1 MGPWMHVASSASSVS
16 SPSSAFNNAQRAAYP
31 KSDINIHLK
40 NHSNSKVYTSMSP
53 VVGDLTITTKRD
65 VRFDSIE
72 ILLLG
77 HTKTTLE
84 GMGMPQE
91 VTHTFLKMVMP
102 IPESAYPLPRVLEPG
117 RTLTL
122 PFNFVI
128 PSQLTI
134 NACNHARLVEAMQ
147 DYHVKLPPSVGAWER
162 DDMAPKMTRVVYQ
175 IKARVVRDDDGR
187 KTRIMET
194 TQPIQ
199 VLPAT
204 PEEPP
209 LSITDKDRLYR
220 LSKAKNLRKNFL
232 TTKIGCIRAE
242 ALQPSAAIL
251 SSDGRRV
258 MSHPMVR
265 IKLVFQPGSPRALP
279 PTVTGV
285 TAKLTAHTYFSSSTI
300 QSFPNL
306 GDWQGIPGT
315 IDRRGQ
321 YSTSVALP
329 AVTLAEQPAWTSH
342 PSLAR
347 RDSGYG
353 SSVGSCVE
361 EEEDYDETSSDN
373 DEPMKRTAVS
383 SSSLLSSSTATTSH
397 HTATL
402 AVPLSLPTDK
412 KTFVPTFHSCIVSRV
427 YTVTLTVALAG
438 KGGGSTSLSVV
449 VPLQVAVDA
458 APVATA
464 PTADR
469 PPSFEEAAA
478 DEHLRPRVLQAPPE
492 ELTAREGR
500 ASWMLATAGAGAV
513 ATATEAHESA
523 RVDELPEY
531 AQSGWRR
538 RV

>member
-1 MGPWMHVASSASSVS
+1 MGPWIHVASSASGVS
-16 SPSSAFNNAQRAAYP
+16 SPNSAFNNAQRAAYP

-40 NHSNSKVYTSMSP
+40 NHSNSTVYTSRSP

-102 IPESAYPLPRVLEPG
+102 IPESAYPLPRVLESG
-117 RTLTL
+117 HTLTL

-128 PSQLTI
+128 PSQLTV
-134 NACNHARLVEAMQ
+134 NACNHDRLSEAMQ
-147 DYHVKLPPSVGAWER
+147 DYHVKLPPSVGSWER
-162 DDMAPKMTRVVYQ
+162 DDMAPKMTRVMYQ
-175 IKARVVRDDDGR
+175 IKARVVRNDDGR

-194 TQPIQ
+194 TRPIQ

-232 TTKIGCIRAE
+232 TTKIGCVRAE

-258 MSHPMVR
+258 MSHPMAR
-265 IKLVFQPGSPRALP
+265 IKLVFQSGSPRALP

-285 TAKLTAHTYFSSSTI
+285 TAKLTAHTYFSSGTI
-300 QSFPNL
+300 PSFPNL
-306 GDWQGIPGT
+306 GDWHGDPGAL
-315 IDRRGQ
+315 DRRGH

-353 SSVGSCVE
+353 SSRGSCVE
-361 EEEDYDETSSDN
+361 EEEDYDETSSED

-383 SSSLLSSSTATTSH
+383 SSSSLSSSTTTSH

-438 KGGGSTSLSVV
+438 KGGGSTNLSVV

-458 APVATA
+458 ARQENEDTG
-464 PTADR
+464 DR

-492 ELTAREGR
+492 ELTAREGT
-500 ASWMLATAGAGAV
+500 ASWMLATSGAV

-523 RVDELPEY
+523 RVDELPQY
-531 AQSGWRR
+531 AQPGWRR
-538 RV
+538 G